1 MRMNK
6 WRLYEVYCGRPGV
19 PPVQVGA
26 PYKSA
31 EIAERV
37 RANTEKELNEFAD
50 PRNPW
55 RVWVE
60 SKKDKPNDVWKRNL
74 QSDNRVADIAPT
86 GDAED
91 RDGPSA
97 GY

>member
-1 MRMNK
+1 MSK
-6 WRLYEVYCGRPGV
+6 WRMYEVFCGRPGV
-19 PPVQVGA
+19 PPFQVGA

-31 EIAERV
+31 AIAERV

-74 QSDNRVADIAPT
+74 LQSNDHPADITPA

-91 RDGPSA
+91 RDGPAA
-97 GY
+97 GH

>member
-1 MRMNK
+1 MSK
-6 WRLYEVYCGRPGV
+6 WRVYEVYSGRSGI
-19 PPVQVGA
+19 PPVQVGTS
-26 PYKSA
+26 YKSA

-55 RVWVE
+55 CVWVE

-74 QSDNRVADIAPT
+74 QSDDRLADIAPAS
-86 GDAED
+86 DAED
-91 RDGPSA
+91 RDGFAS
-97 GY
+97 GH